1 MRKRDPLFS
10 VSQDEE
16 ELVKDRSRAFVFAH
30 LDLETGQRLI
40 NKPMSSKDD

>member
-16 ELVKDRSRAFVFAH
+16 ELIKDKSRAFAFAH
-30 LDLETGQRLI
+30 LDLETGQCLI